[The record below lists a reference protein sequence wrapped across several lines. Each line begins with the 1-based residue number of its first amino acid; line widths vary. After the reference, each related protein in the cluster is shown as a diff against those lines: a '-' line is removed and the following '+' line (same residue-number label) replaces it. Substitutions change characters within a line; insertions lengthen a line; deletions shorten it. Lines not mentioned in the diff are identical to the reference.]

1 MTDTDSIARSLQEV
15 VVTAKQPATKLRGT
29 TLVSTIAGSAL
40 QDLGTALDVLGQ
52 LPMINVADNA
62 ITITGKGAPEIYI
75 DGRPMRSDD
84 ELMQLRSDNIR
95 KVELDM
101 APGAMYAA
109 DTKAVLKITTRRSFV
124 DGISFIERA
133 EVTARRRWSANNM
146 LDLNY
151 RTGSWDIF
159 AYGLIARNNSLIK
172 GTTTN
177 TLVYDGVQTVVGSS
191 QTKSYPSTNG
201 AVKAGF
207 NYAAGGNRLAA
218 TTATI
223 PSVDTSATSARN
235 GSTPTLASVA
245 KSTQAFA
252 PTAIVAPYI
261 TTIHLLNGITS
272 ILTAITKPPVP
283 TMMSKPCIHRATHPM
298 YTHSAHAAPR
308 YLPPNST

>member
-146 LDLNY
+146 LDLI
-151 RTGSWDIF
+151 T
-159 AYGLIARNNSLIK
+159 APAH
-172 GTTTN
+172 GT
-177 TLVYDGVQTVVGSS
+177 SS
-191 QTKSYPSTNG
+191 
-201 AVKAGF
+201 
-207 NYAAGGNRLAA
+207 
-218 TTATI
+218 
-223 PSVDTSATSARN
+223 
-235 GSTPTLASVA
+235 PTD
-245 KSTQAFA
+245 
-252 PTAIVAPYI
+252 
-261 TTIHLLNGITS
+261 
-272 ILTAITKPPVP
+272 
-283 TMMSKPCIHRATHPM
+283 
-298 YTHSAHAAPR
+298 
-308 YLPPNST
+308 